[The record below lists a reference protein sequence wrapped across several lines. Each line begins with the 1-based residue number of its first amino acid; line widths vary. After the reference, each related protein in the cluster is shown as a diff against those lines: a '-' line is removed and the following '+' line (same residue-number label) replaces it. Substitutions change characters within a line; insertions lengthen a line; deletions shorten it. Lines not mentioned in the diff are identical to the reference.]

1 MENIFVE
8 FLPPWVETGLQPAF
22 YDKESGTVLQQTARM
37 YDRVNML
44 IRMFNKLS
52 KETKE
57 TVEEYINKFNEL
69 HDYVHDYFDNLDVQE
84 EINNKLDD
92 MAEAGTLQEIIT
104 EYIQSNVE
112 WTFDSVA
119 DMKASTN
126 LIAGS
131 YATTLGYYSANDGG
145 QSVYKVVDSA
155 PATHY
160 ESLSDGLYA
169 ELILTDEM
177 NVKQFGAKGDGVT
190 DDTSA
195 IQKAIDNASVVIVP
209 DGTYMIKADDP
220 HQTGP
225 YNHGNETYDGGLK
238 LKSNLTIKGTSKN
251 AILKAITTVS
261 ENYNVIRGYNVN
273 NINIENIT
281 IIGDKET
288 HDNTLGGE
296 WGHGL
301 MFMHCSNVNVTNCDI
316 KQTWGDGIYVGIV
329 YNNIIDHQNENITID
344 NVTIDTASR
353 NGISMCSI
361 NKGLVSNCLIKNVNR
376 TVPKSGIDIEP
387 EGYGVTS
394 PAIVNLCIVN
404 STFDSNHY
412 GIYTYLTN
420 AVDTTK
426 DFEVSVSDCLFNES
440 ATGLVIQSASDQ
452 DNSISGFIRFNNVKF
467 IKDGWTAIRV
477 IDHQSKHPV
486 IDLDNL
492 YIEDCDDKAHETT
505 DNTYGYQNGSGL
517 AFYTNESTKTY
528 GNINIRNLIVVDT
541 RDTKYI
547 NKAFY
552 IRADIGEN
560 INIISPIRLDSLRNY
575 YCYNAF
581 VNDTNNI
588 MVQDYAWWE
597 RLYSPSLFF
606 TNYKSQNTSGECRL
620 TLSNSDLAKI
630 ADGNEITF
638 VNNRDSGTVS
648 IDLGSNI
655 DTRVR
660 VYPFANTNRYIKS
673 TDAGAY
679 IKLKK
684 INGKLYTIASQGTW
698 ANAA

>member
-92 MAEAGTLQEIIT
+92 MTEAGTLQEIIT

-160 ESLSDGLYA
+160 ESLGDGLYA

-209 DGTYMIKADDP
+209 NGTYMIKADDP

-225 YNHGNETYDGGLK
+225 YNHSNEDYDGGLK
-238 LKSNLTIKGTSKN
+238 LKSNLTIKGESKN
-251 AILKAITTVS
+251 SILKAITTTS

-301 MFMHCSNVNVTNCDI
+301 MIMQCSNVNVTNCDI

-329 YNNIIDHQNENITID
+329 YNNIIDHQNENINIE

-361 NKGLVSNCLIKNVNR
+361 NKGLVSNCLIKNVTR
-376 TVPKSGIDIEP
+376 KAPKSGIDIEP

-420 AVDTTK
+420 AVDATK

-440 ATGLVIQSASDQ
+440 ATSLVIQSASDQ
-452 DNSISGFIRFNNVKF
+452 NNTITGFVKVNDCKF

-477 IDHQSKHPV
+477 IDHQSKHPL
-486 IDLDNL
+486 IDM
-492 YIEDCDDKAHETT
+492 
-505 DNTYGYQNGSGL
+505 
-517 AFYTNESTKTY
+517 
-528 GNINIRNLIVVDT
+528 
-541 RDTKYI
+541 
-547 NKAFY
+547 
-552 IRADIGEN
+552 
-560 INIISPIRLDSLRNY
+560 
-575 YCYNAF
+575 
-581 VNDTNNI
+581 NNI
-588 MVQDYAWWE
+588 Y
-597 RLYSPSLFF
+597 
-606 TNYKSQNTSGECRL
+606 
-620 TLSNSDLAKI
+620 
-630 ADGNEITF
+630 
-638 VNNRDSGTVS
+638 
-648 IDLGSNI
+648 ID
-655 DTRVR
+655 
-660 VYPFANTNRYIKS
+660 
-673 TDAGAY
+673 
-679 IKLKK
+679 
-684 INGKLYTIASQGTW
+684 
-698 ANAA
+698 